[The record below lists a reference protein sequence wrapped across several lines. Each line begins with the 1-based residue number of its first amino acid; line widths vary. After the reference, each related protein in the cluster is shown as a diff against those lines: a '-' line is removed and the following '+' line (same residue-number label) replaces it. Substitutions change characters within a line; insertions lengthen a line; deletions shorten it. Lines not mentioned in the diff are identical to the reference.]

1 MLRST
6 DNSICMDKEN
16 TLTSPP
22 PLKAIDCMSGV
33 SLSDGHCDVA
43 QLHAAT
49 QLRRLSADEQT
60 QRQRQQLPLEDTTNL
75 IKSHYGLPVGK
86 VQPTLRN
93 QVMRCSLFKI
103 SNLRPR
109 RIPPTATS
117 IRSYYLRGSSR
128 HRAILATISSS
139 KFFKPPSTVSR
150 IVFQYVFSRDL

>member
-1 MLRST
+1 MLLSSDT
-6 DNSICMDKEN
+6 ICMDKEN
-16 TLTSPP
+16 TPPP
-22 PLKAIDCMSGV
+22 PLKAKDRMAVV
-33 SLSDGHCDVA
+33 SLSDGHCDAA

-49 QLRRLSADEQT
+49 QLRRLSTDG
-60 QRQRQQLPLEDTTNL
+60 QQQPQLQPLSDATNL
-75 IKSHYGLPVGK
+75 IKNHYGLPAGK
-86 VQPTLRN
+86 VQPILRN

-109 RIPPTATS
+109 RIPSTTTS

-139 KFFKPPSTVSR
+139 KFSKPPSTVSR